1 MKKDNIINIGDKM
14 FGAIIGDT
22 VGSVYE
28 FKKNIDYNFE
38 LLTKYSEPTDDT
50 IMTLAVADILSNNKW
65 NDDNFIVK
73 TFKKWG
79 RAYPDAGYGHHFYSW
94 LMTDNKEPYNSCG
107 NGSAMRIS
115 ACGWYGNS
123 YDEVKEMAINV
134 TAVTHNHPE
143 GIKGAIVVAECIY
156 MARLGKTKEEISEY
170 VLQYYDINLNYEDLK
185 KSYYSAPIICQVTV
199 PVSIY
204 CFLISKNFEDCL
216 RLSVALGGDADT
228 TAAIACSIAEA
239 YYKEID
245 KNLLFDVLARLKHK
259 NGLDIERLIDDHLK
273 QI

>member
-1 MKKDNIINIGDKM
+1 M
-14 FGAIIGDT
+14 
-22 VGSVYE
+22 
-28 FKKNIDYNFE
+28 
-38 LLTKYSEPTDDT
+38 L
-50 IMTLAVADILSNNKW
+50 
-65 NDDNFIVK
+65 
-73 TFKKWG
+73 
-79 RAYPDAGYGHHFYSW
+79 
-94 LMTDNKEPYNSCG
+94 
-107 NGSAMRIS
+107 
-115 ACGWYGNS
+115 
-123 YDEVKEMAINV
+123 
-134 TAVTHNHPE
+134 

>member
-1 MKKDNIINIGDKM
+1 MKKDNIINIGDRM

-65 NDDNFIVK
+65 NDNNYIVK

-123 YDEVKEMAINV
+123 YEEVKEMAINV

-170 VLQYYDINLNYEDLK
+170 VLQHYDINLNYEDLK
-185 KSYYSAPIICQVTV
+185 KTYHSAPIICQVTV

-245 KNLLFDVLARLKHK
+245 KKLLFDVLARLKHK

-273 QI
+273 QL